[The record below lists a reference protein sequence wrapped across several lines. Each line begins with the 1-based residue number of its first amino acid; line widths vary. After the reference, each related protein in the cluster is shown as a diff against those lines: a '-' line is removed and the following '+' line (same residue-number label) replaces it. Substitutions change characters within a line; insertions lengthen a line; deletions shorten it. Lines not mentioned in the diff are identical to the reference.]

1 MTLNP
6 AFYRQRLPQIH
17 WQSDEAPLPLA
28 VADWLLHTDSLTQK
42 LQQICGQ
49 LQVQVT
55 QAGWQAVDFLPTFA
69 MADATADED
78 AKKDDDQPAW
88 LREVI
93 LLGDQTPWIFA
104 QTILPKTTI
113 DSVAQAVPTLGD
125 QPIGLWLFPQK
136 PKRLRLEWGIDPET
150 NGYARRSLL
159 ALHGQPIAIYE
170 YFLPQFPFEPCVGK
184 A

>member
-78 AKKDDDQPAW
+78 AKRRRSTRLVARSDFARRPNAVDFCPNDLAQNDHRQRGASGANLGRSADRAVAFSAKAQAAASRVGHRPRNQR
-88 LREVI
+88 LRAP
-93 LLGDQTPWIFA
+93 LFA
-104 QTILPKTTI
+104 GTTRAANCHLRILPAAI
-113 DSVAQAVPTLGD
+113 SV
-125 QPIGLWLFPQK
+125 
-136 PKRLRLEWGIDPET
+136 
-150 NGYARRSLL
+150 
-159 ALHGQPIAIYE
+159 
-170 YFLPQFPFEPCVGK
+170 
-184 A
+184 